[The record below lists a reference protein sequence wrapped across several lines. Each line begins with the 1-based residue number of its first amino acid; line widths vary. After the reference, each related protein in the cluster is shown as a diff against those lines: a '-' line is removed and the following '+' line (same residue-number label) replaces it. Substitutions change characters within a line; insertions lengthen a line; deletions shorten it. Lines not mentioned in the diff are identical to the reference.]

1 MEVASSGVKKGIIAD
16 TSLSWNAVLYEAE
29 FGENFLEGL
38 SRNKSSM
45 SLSTYSGGGDAG
57 SGDDGPGDA
66 GSSIIGSQFFIWYP
80 NLAMSSKHDCDVGL
94 SASFPEENGALEIT
108 ISFFV
113 CPCFFVALGKAACFA
128 LYQTCS

>member
-16 TSLSWNAVLYEAE
+16 TSLSAGAE
-29 FGENFLEGL
+29 FEKNFLEGL

-66 GSSIIGSQFFIWYP
+66 GSSIIGSQFFI
-80 NLAMSSKHDCDVGL
+80 
-94 SASFPEENGALEIT
+94 
-108 ISFFV
+108 
-113 CPCFFVALGKAACFA
+113 
-128 LYQTCS
+128 